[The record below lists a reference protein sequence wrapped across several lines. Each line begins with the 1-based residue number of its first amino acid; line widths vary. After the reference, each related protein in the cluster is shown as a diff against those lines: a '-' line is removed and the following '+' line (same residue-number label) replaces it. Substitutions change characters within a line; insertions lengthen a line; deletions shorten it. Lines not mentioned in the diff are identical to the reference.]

1 MPGKFHGEEPGRLQ
15 STRSQKV
22 GHNLATENAYTR
34 KDEGR
39 QGRLEDPEGKQER
52 YAERIL
58 GFIPRALKTRGEKK
72 YHNH

>member
-1 MPGKFHGEEPGRLQ
+1 LPGKFHGEEPGTRL
-15 STRSQKV
+15 QKV

-52 YAERIL
+52 YAER
-58 GFIPRALKTRGEKK
+58 GF
-72 YHNH
+72 